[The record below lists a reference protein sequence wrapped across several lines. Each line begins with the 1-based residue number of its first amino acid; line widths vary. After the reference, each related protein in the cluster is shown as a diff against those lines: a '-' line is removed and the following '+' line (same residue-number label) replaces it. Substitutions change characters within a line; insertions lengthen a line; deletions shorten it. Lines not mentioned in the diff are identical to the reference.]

1 LAAFIRRAVKMGV
14 SVKNLVGIAAL
25 LLTTAMALDANAA
38 QTARPIHLSLRHGA
52 QHSMP
57 GTAQLPQWNGSFT
70 DRTGKLVNFTMAGG
84 NPADTATT
92 HIPVVLV
99 PVIAVYGQDNGNRV
113 FDPTKHKVSNGQTV
127 VQNVVNSPLFTS
139 DIDYIQGGTDLGT
152 TQFIDAFQRGNF
164 WSSVKKNPGYHLVYD
179 VSVGEPL
186 EIQVNSG
193 QGNVMQNPVGGG
205 KIGTFGFADFDSQ
218 AEGYISVEQATINPG
233 VIPLFVSYNVFLTE
247 GGCCIGGYHYAE
259 GGAPG
264 GQTYAFATYVDAKK
278 SFAEDVSVIA
288 VELGELTD
296 DPFSSNLVNCTDSPS
311 LSAGATVGLKHV
323 YPYTQNNFTYRL
335 PSLDFVTYFGAPKS
349 TSVNKWYS
357 FQGEQKHVC
366 AGQ

>member
-1 LAAFIRRAVKMGV
+1 MGV
-14 SVKNLVGIAAL
+14 SMKKLAGIPAL
-25 LLTTAMALDANAA
+25 LLTTALTFTASAA
-38 QTARPIHLSLRHGA
+38 QSARPLYLSLNHGA
-52 QHSMP
+52 QHATP
-57 GTAQLPQWNGSFT
+57 GTQQLPQWNGSFT
-70 DRTGKLVNFTMAGG
+70 DRTGKQVNFTMAGG
-84 NPADTATT
+84 NPANTATT

-113 FDPTKHKVSNGQTV
+113 FDPGKHKVSNGQTV
-127 VQNVVNSPLFTS
+127 VENIANSPLFTS
-139 DIDYIQGGTDLGT
+139 SIDYIQGGTDLGT
-152 TQFIDAFQRGNF
+152 TQFLDAFQRGNF
-164 WSSVKKNPGYHLVYD
+164 WSAVKKNAGYHLLYD

-186 EIQVNSG
+186 ELHVTAAEG
-193 QGNVMQNPVGGG
+193 KVMQNPVGGG

-218 AEGYISVEQATINPG
+218 AQSYISVEQATINPG

-259 GGAPG
+259 SGAPG

-278 SFAEDVSVIA
+278 SFAEDVSAIA

-296 DPFSSNLVNCTDSPS
+296 DPFSANLVNCTDTPF
-311 LSAGATVGLKHV
+311 LAAGATVGLKHV
-323 YPYTQNNFTYRL
+323 YPYTENNFTYRL
-335 PSLDFVTYFGAPKS
+335 PSLDFVTWFGAPKS

-357 FQGEQKHVC
+357 FQGEQHHVC